1 MSISQ
6 TLLIQYILQGCTGT
20 ILTLSSPEST
30 YTGKFKDF
38 GRIQRVQGFNE
49 SQAVNGN
56 GSSLHGLAADFT
68 HASLRTQD
76 NDHQAPLR
84 PQPDL
89 PSAYA
94 LASYS
99 ALFRGFLFP
108 SSASL
113 SGGLYFPGDSSLLPP
128 CADVAPAVSVL
139 AAPVP
144 SQLSH
149 F

>member
-1 MSISQ
+1 MVLPSMV
-6 TLLIQYILQGCTGT
+6 LLQ
-20 ILTLSSPEST
+20 
-30 YTGKFKDF
+30 
-38 GRIQRVQGFNE
+38 N
-49 SQAVNGN
+49 
-56 GSSLHGLAADFT
+56 FT
-68 HASLRTQD
+68 HAFLRTQD

-94 LASYS
+94 PASYS
-99 ALFRGFLFP
+99 SLFGGFLFP

-113 SGGLYFPGDSSLLPP
+113 SAGLYFPRDSSLLPP
-128 CADVAPAVSVL
+128 CADAAPAVSVL